1 MNNKHLPQSCG
12 NCRYRNVS
20 IFDGPCNFCRHSF
33 YPGGDMDC
41 WRKRRCW
48 QTPNVTRILAALMAL
63 AALVALLVFGKTT
76 AIAAGFDD
84 ELTARQEEVHA
95 AAELLRELGV
105 AEEDAAIKA
114 LSVEWWRCER
124 LRGARYLGVYT
135 VTGYDIDCPHC
146 QGKYVNQSASGVQ
159 LTPGRSVAM
168 CKDFPFGTE
177 IYIEGLGFYVVEDRG
192 VGPGQIDVACSSHS
206 ECYALTG
213 HYEVWVLK

>member
-1 MNNKHLPQSCG
+1 MKKIIA
-12 NCRYRNVS
+12 Y
-20 IFDGPCNFCRHSF
+20 
-33 YPGGDMDC
+33 
-41 WRKRRCW
+41 
-48 QTPNVTRILAALMAL
+48 ILAAAVVV
-63 AALVALLVFGKTT
+63 ALVMAGRTT
-76 AIAAGFDD
+76 AKAGFDD
-84 ELTARQEEVHA
+84 EELTARQVEAHA

-105 AEEDAAIKA
+105 AEEDPAIQA
-114 LSVEWWRCER
+114 LSAEWWRCEE
-124 LRGARYLGVYT
+124 LKDARYLGVYT

-192 VGPGQIDVACSSHS
+192 VGPGQIDVACNNHS

-213 HYEVWVLK
+213 HYEVWVLDRVEGTE